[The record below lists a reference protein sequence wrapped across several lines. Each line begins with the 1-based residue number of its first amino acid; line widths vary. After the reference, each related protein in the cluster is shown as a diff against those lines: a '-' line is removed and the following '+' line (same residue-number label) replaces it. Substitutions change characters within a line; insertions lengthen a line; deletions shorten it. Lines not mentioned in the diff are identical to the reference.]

1 MTATAKQSTTVCRQ
15 LTDTQRT
22 LDLADMKTPRPSRS
36 PTFDYEDFDS
46 TSTALGP
53 RPHDDSESAD
63 ECGTSTTTPQTSQRK
78 GTGGLRVAQ
87 ASAIGEDLSENQR
100 QMQVDGRTFP
110 KRRKVVS
117 EKFVFQPSTLDKLIV
132 GIWEQVSMRDGYC
145 ALEISV

>member
-1 MTATAKQSTTVCRQ
+1 
-15 LTDTQRT
+15 
-22 LDLADMKTPRPSRS
+22 
-36 PTFDYEDFDS
+36 
-46 TSTALGP
+46 
-53 RPHDDSESAD
+53 
-63 ECGTSTTTPQTSQRK
+63 
-78 GTGGLRVAQ
+78 VAQ